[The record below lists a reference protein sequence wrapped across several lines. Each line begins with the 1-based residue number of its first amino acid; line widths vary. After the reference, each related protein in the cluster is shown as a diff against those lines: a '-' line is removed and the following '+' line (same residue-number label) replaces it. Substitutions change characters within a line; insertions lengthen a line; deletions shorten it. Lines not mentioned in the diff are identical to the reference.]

1 MSLNKMAYRWQQEK
15 CIRMDEE
22 AGSKHSEVV
31 CEAVGSVGAAATQR
45 TQAVTAP
52 APLFNTEELA
62 QHAEHTH

>member
-1 MSLNKMAYRWQQEK
+1 
-15 CIRMDEE
+15 MDEE

-52 APLFNTEELA
+52 APLFNTEEPA
-62 QHAEHTH
+62 QHAEHTHWDRHVHTSDATVQLH

>member
-1 MSLNKMAYRWQQEK
+1 
-15 CIRMDEE
+15 MDEE

-52 APLFNTEELA
+52 APLFNTEEPA